1 MNFGDPD
8 LNEIARLG
16 MLSGEVDQL
25 VCLAVAAVN
34 LIIFLGWSV
43 DQHSHDPAPIRLV
56 IAMGIKRDLFIELL
70 QAAAFDLG
78 RHIVLHP
85 RGRRALAGR
94 VDEREGAV
102 VLALRR

>member
-43 DQHSHDPAPIRLV
+43 DQHSHDPAPDTARYCD
-56 IAMGIKRDLFIELL
+56 GHKTRSF
-70 QAAAFDLG
+70 
-78 RHIVLHP
+78 H
-85 RGRRALAGR
+85 
-94 VDEREGAV
+94 
-102 VLALRR
+102 